1 MGIKITTLETF
12 LPVITEKFLR
22 KIIEQIYLSTRQIE
36 CDIEDIEDN
45 NKCMNHQ
52 KTSIE
57 TPKTNHQPWWEVFD
71 GFNVLPRLPV
81 PSRFKELEA
90 SERIIE

>member
-12 LPVITEKFLR
+12 LSVITEKFLR

-36 CDIEDIEDN
+36 CDIEDN

-52 KTSIE
+52 NI
-57 TPKTNHQPWWEVFD
+57 VC
-71 GFNVLPRLPV
+71 L
-81 PSRFKELEA
+81 
-90 SERIIE
+90 